1 MVARR
6 KLVRGFVRDCKRPQ
20 PGVLLDVGCGTGLN
34 CLMLS
39 EFGSVKGTDR
49 SEQALEFGRRRGIAD
64 LTQSDAEHLQF
75 PDSTFDVLTALDVLE
90 HVDDDLKALSEMY
103 RVMKPGAW
111 LIITVPAYGFL
122 WSEHDEALHHRRRY
136 TAHEL
141 RNKITNAGFTV
152 ERSSYFITTLFFPI
166 LLFRIVHNLTK
177 KSLRAKTSHVILPK
191 WANSLLV
198 RILDL
203 ERLYLR
209 WSNLPF
215 GVSLIC
221 TAQKP
226 DDSALAQ
233 GTA

>member
-1 MVARR
+1 MNESEYEQMYNLESYYWWFVARR
-6 KLVRGFVRDCKRPQ
+6 KLVRDFVRDCKRPQ

-122 WSEHDEALHHRRRY
+122 WKSTTRPFT
-136 TAHEL
+136 TADDIPL
-141 RNKITNAGFTV
+141 TSCGTRSPMQASPWNAPRTSSL
-152 ERSSYFITTLFFPI
+152 RSSSPFCCFASSTT
-166 LLFRIVHNLTK
+166 
-177 KSLRAKTSHVILPK
+177 
-191 WANSLLV
+191 
-198 RILDL
+198 
-203 ERLYLR
+203 
-209 WSNLPF
+209 
-215 GVSLIC
+215 
-221 TAQKP
+221 
-226 DDSALAQ
+226 
-233 GTA
+233 